1 MIKKLRIKLILTN
14 MLLITTVLIIAFT
27 VIFVKS
33 AQELEESSI
42 LIMEEIAFAD
52 HKQIDHLFD
61 NDNEHLDD
69 HSYISTYVLELNTE
83 EKTCY
88 IEGYGSVED
97 LDSDDSS
104 YINEIIKAVFR
115 TKETVGVL
123 SDYNMRFFI
132 TDMHFGK
139 KIVLLDQRYEDDY
152 LRQLVISLI
161 LSFLVAFVFL
171 SIVSIILSS
180 ISIKPI
186 EKSLKQQQRLI
197 SDVSHELK
205 TPLTIISTNADIV
218 LSHKDSAVENE
229 TKWLNYIKD
238 ETKRTSDM
246 ISMMLY
252 IAKSDES
259 QKKPIL
265 QPVDLSTIAHESALS
280 FESVCFENGKT
291 FTFDIEDDICVKADE
306 NQLKQLI
313 LILLDNAVK
322 YSNDNGRI
330 ELKISKNND
339 NAILSVF
346 NTGVPIPK
354 DIMPS
359 LFERFY
365 RREESRA
372 RMSGGSGLG
381 LSIAKRIIEENEGS
395 ISLSSSKE
403 HGTTF
408 TCSFKIQKNK
418 TNK

>member
-1 MIKKLRIKLILTN
+1 MIKKLRIKLILAN
-14 MLLITTVLIIAFT
+14 MLLITTVLVVAFT
-27 VIFVKS
+27 LIFVKS
-33 AQELEESSI
+33 AQDLEESSI
-42 LIMEEIAFAD
+42 QIMEEIASAD
-52 HKQIDHLFD
+52 HRQIDRLFN
-61 NDNEHLDD
+61 NDKEHSDD

-83 EKTCY
+83 ERTCY

-115 TKETVGVL
+115 SKETVGVL
-123 SDYNMRFFI
+123 SDINMRFYI

-139 KIVLLDQRYEDDY
+139 KIVLLDQGYEDDY
-152 LRQLVISLI
+152 LHQLAISLI

-171 SIVSIILSS
+171 SIVSFILSS

-186 EKSLKQQQRLI
+186 DKSLKQQQRLI

-205 TPLTIISTNADIV
+205 TPLAIISTNADIV
-218 LSHKDSAVENE
+218 LSHKDSVVENE

-280 FESVCFENGKT
+280 FESVCFENGKK

-322 YSNDNGRI
+322 YSNENGKI

-339 NAILSVF
+339 NAVLSVF
-346 NTGVPIPK
+346 NTGIPIPK
-354 DIMPS
+354 ENMPS

-365 RREESRA
+365 RVEASRA
-372 RMSGGSGLG
+372 RTSGGSGLG

-395 ISLSSSKE
+395 ISLSSSAE

-408 TCSFKIQKNK
+408 TCSFKIRKNK

>member
-1 MIKKLRIKLILTN
+1 